1 MTSTVTLLPPIPVRL
16 SQHEIVVARLAEAH
30 GHGEHE
36 SPIVACYD
44 CLHGEKPAQ
53 VTLRKAA

>member
-16 SQHEIVVARLAEAH
+16 SPHQIVVARMSEAH
-30 GHGEHE
+30 GHGEHV
-36 SPIVACYD
+36 SPVVACYD
-44 CLHGEKPAQ
+44 CLHGVQPTR

>member
-16 SQHEIVVARLAEAH
+16 SQHQIVVARLSEAH
-30 GHGEHE
+30 RHGEHV
-36 SPIVACYD
+36 SPVVACYD
-44 CLHGEKPAQ
+44 CLNGVKPAR